1 MSLEPE
7 ILGHPWRIAFYCPGC
22 GYKLKPNEIHDC
34 SQLREYGR
42 IREEK
47 SKQIME
53 QEARDHTTEP
63 MKDFGMTN
71 SSVKP
76 RFALIPSHALEA
88 LAARFELG
96 EEKHK
101 GKTWNALAD
110 QKALE
115 NRDWILSRAEHA
127 IYHIY
132 RYIGKM
138 EGLIIDDGDDDAAAI
153 MWAGTVL
160 SEAKRLYNHSK
171 TRK

>member
-1 MSLEPE
+1 MSLELE
-7 ILGHPWRIAFYCPGC
+7 LIEY
-22 GYKLKPNEIHDC
+22 
-34 SQLREYGR
+34 LRE
-42 IREEK
+42 IREAK
-47 SKQIME
+47 SKQVME
-53 QEARDHTTEP
+53 QDKNAGKIETPVFPQTRDHTTEP
-63 MKDFGMTN
+63 LKDFGMTN

-101 GKTWNALAD
+101 GKSWNALAD
-110 QKALE
+110 QKSLE

-132 RYIGKM
+132 KYISKM
-138 EGLIIDDGDDDAAAI
+138 EGLIPDDGDDDAAAI

-160 SEAKRLYNHSK
+160 SEAKRLYNH
-171 TRK
+171 RKDRK